1 MTNMQPVDQKRYEL
15 LKSYLNG
22 FNCRTTKRITV
33 VNLKTCQGQINHD
46 WIYENAMEMCIFKKK
61 KGVLD
66 RTLKIERYFE
76 RGLLVEILFQVIR
89 ES

>member
-1 MTNMQPVDQKRYEL
+1 
-15 LKSYLNG
+15 
-22 FNCRTTKRITV
+22 
-33 VNLKTCQGQINHD
+33 
-46 WIYENAMEMCIFKKK
+46 MEMCIFLKK